1 MKKVRGFL
9 LFVLLLFIVSA
20 RIQAEEM
27 IDVNFYDE
35 YGNLISSQE
44 LSYGEEIVVPTVLK
58 DGYNFIGFNTQ
69 SNGSGEYLNSDIA
82 IKSQNY
88 YVIYTQTNCQVMYY
102 LDNELHHTEIV
113 SYGNNAPNISV
124 SNKEGYQFSGWNGLS
139 NITEDRSIYGVYTKI
154 EEDEQ
159 KKEVKETEK
168 YSELELISKNEKIQE
183 IERSSKESD
192 IIVSPSLAIKEK
204 QLQQKNDSRLISG
217 IFVFLGSFIL
227 FCIFMKKMNFKKKN

>member
-9 LFVLLLFIVSA
+9 LFILLLALLSV

-69 SNGSGEYLNSDIA
+69 PNGNGEYLNSDIA

-88 YVIYTQTNCQVMYY
+88 YAVYMLTSYQVMYY
-102 LDNELHHTEIV
+102 LDNELIHTETI

-139 NITEDRSIYGVYTKI
+139 NITEDRSIYAVYTKI
-154 EEDEQ
+154 EEIEQ
-159 KKEVKETEK
+159 KEEVKETEK
-168 YSELELISKNEKIQE
+168 YSELELINKDEKIQE

-192 IIVSPSLAIKEK
+192 IIASPSLATKEK
-204 QLQQKNDSRLISG
+204 QLQQKNGSRLISG

-227 FCIFMKKMNFKKKN
+227 FYIFMKKMNFKKKN